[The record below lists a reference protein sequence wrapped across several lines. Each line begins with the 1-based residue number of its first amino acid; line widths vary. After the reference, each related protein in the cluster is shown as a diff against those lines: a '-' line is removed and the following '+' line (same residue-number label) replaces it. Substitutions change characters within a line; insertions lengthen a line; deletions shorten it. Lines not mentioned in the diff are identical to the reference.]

1 MKKLYISLVACI
13 LPALGLAGPVNINTA
28 DAQQLASELD
38 GVGLAKAEAIIR
50 YREQNGAFATPE
62 ELVKVKGIGDRILD
76 ANAGNILVSD

>member
-1 MKKLYISLVACI
+1 MNKIYVALMTSI
-13 LPALGLAGPVNINTA
+13 LPALALAGPVNINTA